1 MSERQAHG
9 GAQRRPPCSA
19 CQHCPSH
26 TVSGCAVSKN
36 MFTLIIMPAPF
47 TIIPTNNIQSKL
59 RSRRTPSLSQ
69 PWLHTPQTHHTT
81 PFHTPP
87 LDSDMC
93 APAPTSAPADD
104 GAPSHQSHRLHACRH
119 RHPTPT
125 RALCQ
130 PVTPS
135 ASRPPLS
142 PPRLDTPCT
151 PSHPPAA
158 RDRRRRADTKS
169 PYGRRARAAPTPMP
183 KRRVP

>member
-26 TVSGCAVSKN
+26 TVSGCAVFKN
-36 MFTLIIMPAPF
+36 MFTLIIMTAPF

-69 PWLHTPQTHHTT
+69 PWLHTPQHTT
-81 PFHTPP
+81 PRLSTHPP
-87 LDSDMC
+87 WIRIC
-93 APAPTSAPADD
+93 ARQRPLVRQRTTARHRT
-104 GAPSHQSHRLHACRH
+104 HRLHACRDTDT
-119 RHPTPT
+119 PTPT